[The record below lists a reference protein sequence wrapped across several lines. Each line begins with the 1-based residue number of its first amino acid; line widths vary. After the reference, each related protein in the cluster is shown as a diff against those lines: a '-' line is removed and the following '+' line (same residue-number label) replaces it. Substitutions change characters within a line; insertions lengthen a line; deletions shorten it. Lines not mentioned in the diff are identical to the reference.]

1 MNNEELESMLI
12 SHFPAFQAHWKRE
25 DIDREDDGS
34 FTAHGIMS
42 SFTHF
47 YRGNYANLDSGLLK
61 KFCCAIEEVVASD
74 PNDKSE
80 VANAICTSFL
90 ELIAGDVE
98 GKRLEPY
105 LGKACKEFYSHWL

>member
-1 MNNEELESMLI
+1 MDKKELESMLI
-12 SHFPAFQAHWKRE
+12 SLFPAFEEHWKQE
-25 DIDREDDGS
+25 DIDKEDDGS

-47 YRGNYANLDSGLLK
+47 YRENYANLDTDVLK
-61 KFCCAIEEVVASD
+61 KFCCVIEEVVAAD

-80 VANAICTSFL
+80 VANAICTGFL
-90 ELIAGDVE
+90 ELIAGDAE
-98 GKRLEPY
+98 GKRLDPF